1 MNALNVL
8 IYTFLISLVITLTG
22 FKKTVWFIS
31 IGYTF
36 SIVASSVFVLV
47 FKNSSLDVFNYLQ
60 AILLMIWGIRLGF
73 YIIKRESDTNYNSSV
88 KDQISSSQELPWTAK
103 AGIWISVSFLYVCMF
118 SPAVFTLQD
127 KTDSPVM
134 ILTLFI
140 AGVSVMGTGVILEAI
155 ADNQKSVYKKGNP
168 KSYCNT
174 GLYKWVRCPNY
185 FGEIM
190 VWTGNFICAVP
201 FISGWWQWAIASTGL
216 ICIVL
221 IMMGS
226 AKRLEKKQSERY
238 GSETDFQKYEKT
250 VPILFPWIRLYSLQ
264 KIKVYLE

>member
-1 MNALNVL
+1 MNALHVL
-8 IYTFLISLVITLTG
+8 IYVFLISLAITLIG

-36 SIVASSVFVLV
+36 SIVASAVFILV
-47 FKNSSLDVFNYLQ
+47 FKNSGLNFFNYLQ
-60 AILLMIWGIRLGF
+60 VILLAIWGIRLGF

-88 KDQISSSQELPWTAK
+88 KDQISTSQELPMPVK
-103 AGIWISVSFLYVCMF
+103 GGIWISVSFLYVCMF
-118 SPAVFTLQD
+118 SPAIFTLQE
-127 KTDSPVM
+127 KAGSSVFTQSL
-134 ILTLFI
+134 II
-140 AGVSVMGTGVILEAI
+140 AGLFAMGTGVIIEAI
-155 ADNQKSVYKKGNP
+155 ADNQKSVFKMGNP

-185 FGEIM
+185 LGEIM
-190 VWTGNFICAVP
+190 VWTGNFICAVS
-201 FISGWWQWAIASTGL
+201 FISGWWQWALASTGL
-216 ICIVL
+216 VCIIL

-226 AKRLEKKQSERY
+226 AKRLEKKQIERY
-238 GSETDFQKYEKT
+238 GSDTDFQTYEKT